1 MDLGVFYEVVVPLLE
16 MEKAVLIMI
25 STPVDS
31 FNFFSAL
38 IDLKDKDTGENIFLV
53 YHAEL
58 ICERCKKTDHPE
70 NCQHRRHLIPPWKSV
85 EKQDIVKMILKDN
98 ITTLKRESM
107 GVISDEG
114 TSIVDTRDIKS
125 FKEAPLYVFDARDYP
140 KWIMIM
146 CDPNTTGGAL
156 SSEMALTAIAF
167 IRGQYVVK
175 YFLFLFI
182 KRETIKN
189 SSIVVVVIIIELI
202 MYVSQFT
209 VEIVFFG
216 LHFNDVARF

>member
-38 IDLKDKDTGENIFLV
+38 IDLKDEDTNENIFLV

-70 NCQHRRHLIPPWKSV
+70 NCKHRRHLIPPWKSV
-85 EKQDIVKMILKDN
+85 EKQDIVKKILKDN

-114 TSIVDTRDIKS
+114 VSLIDTVDIKW
-125 FKEAPLYVFDARDYP
+125 FKEVAPFPIERNQRVP
-140 KWIMIM
+140 WVMVM
-146 CDPNTTGGAL
+146 CDPNTTGGAM
-156 SSEMALTAIAF
+156 SSEMALTAIAH
-167 IRGQYVVK
+167 IDGMYVVCF
-175 YFLFLFI
+175 FLNVLLKILFYDDVHDVD
-182 KRETIKN
+182 
-189 SSIVVVVIIIELI
+189 VV
-202 MYVSQFT
+202 YCC
-209 VEIVFFG
+209 
-216 LHFNDVARF
+216 